1 MGGSTLVDADGAD
14 VELDDL
20 AAGAGVVE
28 LDALSGGVGVGAD
41 EVVGVGA
48 AAISSSFFSSSAAS
62 GSSTSCLVL
71 SYTSLVI
78 LASALASFGAP
89 NSLKISSNLSLHSGE
104 WG

>member
-48 AAISSSFFSSSAAS
+48 AAMSSSFSSSAAS
-62 GSSTSCLVL
+62 GSSTSCLDL

-78 LASALASFGAP
+78 RASALASLGAP